1 MNKYDPRDMLLF
13 AKVVESGSL
22 SAAARLTDKPK
33 ATVSRA
39 ISRLENTL
47 NARLLERSARKST
60 ITEAGRLFYQY
71 CLRVSSAIE
80 EAEGAIGELQ
90 GEVHGTLKVGSSVTI
105 GQTLLATLIPDFV
118 DRYPK
123 LRINLE
129 LTNRNI
135 DIVEEGFDVVL
146 KAGPLAD
153 SSLVAKDLGVLKYG
167 IFASPGYLAGTGAID
182 QPADLSD
189 ISVIDNFGG
198 KQSVDW
204 KLDRGAQTVTIKL
217 SPRLDFNDALMRR
230 EAVIKGAGIG
240 LIPKLICKDA
250 LAIGQLVKVLP
261 EWSSARLVRVYAVWP
276 SRRHPTP
283 RLRAF
288 IDYLAETIPQLL
300 TDYELTHQ

>member
-135 DIVEEGFDVVL
+135 DIVEEGVEF
-146 KAGPLAD
+146 
-153 SSLVAKDLGVLKYG
+153 
-167 IFASPGYLAGTGAID
+167 
-182 QPADLSD
+182 
-189 ISVIDNFGG
+189 
-198 KQSVDW
+198 
-204 KLDRGAQTVTIKL
+204 
-217 SPRLDFNDALMRR
+217 
-230 EAVIKGAGIG
+230 
-240 LIPKLICKDA
+240 
-250 LAIGQLVKVLP
+250 
-261 EWSSARLVRVYAVWP
+261 
-276 SRRHPTP
+276 HP
-283 RLRAF
+283 
-288 IDYLAETIPQLL
+288 
-300 TDYELTHQ
+300 ELTL